1 MGEWEHA
8 RPYWWQYRTS
18 RAARP
23 FAGAIRQRESGPDG
37 PALWDVRSVTGVV
50 PLVEGVMLEEAMAVV
65 ERAAE
70 RMAARTRPGRRRGR
84 GRRPGTK
91 AEPDSEQRAHDSRR
105 PPPLLLKG

>member
-18 RAARP
+18 SAARP
-23 FAGAIRQRESGPDG
+23 FAGAIQQRKPGPDG
-37 PALWDVRSVTGVV
+37 PPLWDVRAVSGVV

-70 RMAARTRPGRRRGR
+70 RMAARPRRGR
-84 GRRPGTK
+84 GRGPDVK
-91 AEPDSEQRAHDSRR
+91 AEPRLGQRAHDSSCR
-105 PPPLLLKG
+105 PPLLLKG